1 MGNRKMIPK
10 HQAIFNAYPNV
21 KSVIGD
27 IAYDE
32 NDNIVEIDE
41 TLLTDL
47 DVLITEAKLKGLRN
61 VRNQKLAETDWMSN
75 VDVTMSEEWRIYRQA
90 LRDIT
95 NTYTSLDD
103 VVWPTPPA

>member
-1 MGNRKMIPK
+1 MIPK

-21 KSVIGD
+21 TSIIGD
-27 IAYDE
+27 VAYDE

-41 TLLTDL
+41 TLLTDIDDL
-47 DVLITEAKLKGLRN
+47 EAQTKLKILRN
-61 VRNQKLAETDWMSN
+61 KRNTMLAESDWMANS
-75 VDVTMSEEWRIYRQA
+75 DVTMSEEWRTYRQA

-95 NTYTSLDD
+95 DTYSSLED